1 MRKWLWGSL
10 AGASLLLLGGGY
22 YTYPM
27 LQIGSGYAA
36 KMACSCHFLQGR
48 SMTDI
53 QQKDLNFSVLG
64 KMSLE
69 LDEEKRQVRSSLFG
83 LAPRTAQYIPGRGC
97 VLMADEAKAWPE
109 ALPESQAARQPDSL
123 LLPFDS
129 LPPGIDLPAL
139 EKAVA
144 RAFEPISGGGTRAVV
159 ILYQGRLLYE
169 AYAPGFD
176 ANTPLLGW
184 SMTKSITNALI
195 GLRIKSGHLALDD
208 RELFPEWQQDE
219 RSDIRLRDLLHMNSG
234 LQWNEAYGSTS
245 DATTMLYL
253 QADMAAYAKNR
264 PLESTPDTK
273 WVYSSGTSNQLSAII
288 RNTFPDENSYLSF
301 IRDSLFQALGMHS
314 ALIES
319 DQSGKA
325 VGSSYGWATARDW
338 ARFGLLYLQDGYWNG
353 EAFLPKGWVSWSQE
367 VANGSEGIYG
377 AHIWL
382 KTHDATNAPDDVFQ
396 FRGFQDQRIVM
407 IPSRE
412 CVLVRLGM
420 NDDQTF
426 DLNTF
431 IKEVLDALP
440 AK

>member
-10 AGASLLLLGGGY
+10 TGAGLLLVGGGWY
-22 YTYPM
+22 AQPL

-36 KMACSCHFLQGR
+36 KMVCSCHFIQGR
-48 SMTDI
+48 TVEDI
-53 QQKDLNFSVLG
+53 RQKDLSFSVLG
-64 KMSLE
+64 KMTLE
-69 LDEEKRQVRSSLFG
+69 LDESKQQVRSSFLG
-83 LAPRTAQYIPGRGC
+83 LAHRTAQFIPGRGC
-97 VLMADEAKAWPE
+97 VLMAEEGRGWPE
-109 ALPESQAARQPDSL
+109 ALAEHHTAQPFDSL

-129 LPPGIDLPAL
+129 LPANVDMPAL

-144 RAFEPISGGGTRAVV
+144 QAFEPISGGGTRGIV

-169 AYAPGFD
+169 AYAPGFE

-195 GLRIKSGHLALDD
+195 GLRVKSGQLSLDD
-208 RELFPEWQQDE
+208 QALFPEWQQDE
-219 RSDIRLRDLLHMNSG
+219 RRNIRLKDLLHMNSG

-245 DATTMLYL
+245 DATSMLYL
-253 QADMAAYAKNR
+253 QADMAAYAKNK
-264 PLESTPDTK
+264 PSEFAPDTK
-273 WVYSSGTSNQLSAII
+273 WIYSSGTSNLLSAIV
-288 RNTFPDENSYLSF
+288 RNTFPDENSYLRF
-301 IRDSLFQALGMHS
+301 IRDSLFLPLGMHT

-319 DQSGKA
+319 DQSGKM

-338 ARFGLLYLQDGYWNG
+338 ARFGQLYLQDGYWQG
-353 EAFLPKGWVSWSQE
+353 EAFLPQGWVSWSRE
-367 VANGSEGIYG
+367 AANGSEGIYG

-382 KTHDATNAPDDVFQ
+382 KTHDATHAPDDVFQ
-396 FRGFQDQRIVM
+396 FRGFQDQRIVI
-407 IPSRE
+407 IPSRG

-431 IKEVLDALP
+431 IKEVLEALP
-440 AK
+440 GQ